1 MSEAQQAR
9 RALTAFRHGLRAAR
23 IAFGGDTRMLL
34 AARRQM
40 REGMRNPPDPSIPF
54 DDRVQLME
62 DVAVFLRRNIVQ
74 GVRVDGEGGRPV
86 YHLNIHKETELG
98 DNVTAAGGGAATS
111 RLGGRGSTL
120 VREQQQQQEM
130 DNDEDKSSRTDC
142 CGGYGGAV

>member
-1 MSEAQQAR
+1 
-9 RALTAFRHGLRAAR
+9 
-23 IAFGGDTRMLL
+23 MLL

-74 GVRVDGEGGRPV
+74 GVRVDGEGGKPV

-98 DNVTAAGGGAATS
+98 DNVTAGGGGAATS

-120 VREQQQQQEM
+120 VREQQQQQQQEM
-130 DNDEDKSSRTDC
+130 DSDADKSSRTDC

>member
-1 MSEAQQAR
+1 
-9 RALTAFRHGLRAAR
+9 
-23 IAFGGDTRMLL
+23 MLL

-120 VREQQQQQEM
+120 VREQQQQQQQQEM

>member
-1 MSEAQQAR
+1 
-9 RALTAFRHGLRAAR
+9 
-23 IAFGGDTRMLL
+23 MLL

-74 GVRVDGEGGRPV
+74 GVRVDGVSDGRPV
-86 YHLNIHKETELG
+86 YHLNIHKDTELG
-98 DNVTAAGGGAATS
+98 DNITASANGK
-111 RLGGRGSTL
+111 GRNTL
-120 VREQQQQQEM
+120 VRGQKQQQEQQEQEL
-130 DNDEDKSSRTDC
+130 DNDDDKNSRTDC